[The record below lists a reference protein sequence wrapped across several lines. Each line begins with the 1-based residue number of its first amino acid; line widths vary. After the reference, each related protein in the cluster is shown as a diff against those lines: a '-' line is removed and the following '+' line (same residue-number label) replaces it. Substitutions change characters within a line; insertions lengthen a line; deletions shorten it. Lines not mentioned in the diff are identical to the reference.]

1 MKVRALRTG
10 VCSSTQLAGPSATP
24 APPVGTKVR
33 RPRVNLG
40 IREGAV
46 MIGRQDGGRAPGVL
60 VKIGATGIALRKAAG
75 RDKPKVIRSSGG

>member
-24 APPVGTKVR
+24 ARPVGTKVR
-33 RPRVNLG
+33 RRRVKLG
-40 IREGAV
+40 IQEGAV
-46 MIGRQDGGRAPGVL
+46 MIGRQDGGRSPGVL
-60 VKIGATGIALRKAAG
+60 MKIGATEIALRKAAG